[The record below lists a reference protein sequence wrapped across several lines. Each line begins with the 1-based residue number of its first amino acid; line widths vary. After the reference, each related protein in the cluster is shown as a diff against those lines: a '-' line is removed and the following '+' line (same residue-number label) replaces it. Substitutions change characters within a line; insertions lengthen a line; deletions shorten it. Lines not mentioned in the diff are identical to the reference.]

1 MTNCCIGR
9 YLFFSRKNSRRN
21 GFKKRGGLNK
31 TIIMQSSFPDSVLAA
46 FHSQKACKDQQN
58 GLDTDKHR
66 RRQKA
71 GN

>member
-31 TIIMQSSFPDSVLAA
+31 TIFMQSSFPDSVLAA
-46 FHSQKACKDQQN
+46 FHSPKACTDQQN